1 MIYVTVYM
9 SNVYL
14 ILIHNTMIC
23 IDNFYLEY
31 KPNKTGVLKRRQTY
45 FTTHKM
51 IQMSDVYII
60 NGLPMHQIFILK
72 LFELHRVQISVQD
85 FVLIDIYFFVLLL
98 WVFEFG
104 RIFELHKM
112 HWIKQNWL
120 TIIQGKSKRCIII
133 SHQAFW
139 NVKLLFEGKF
149 WYGYTYFFDIK
160 H

>member
-1 MIYVTVYM
+1 MIH
-9 SNVYL
+9 
-14 ILIHNTMIC
+14 ILCWQVNLLCQHFQRAVANHAKHEQIEC
-23 IDNFYLEY
+23 QL
-31 KPNKTGVLKRRQTY
+31 KTGHLKKRQIY

-51 IQMSDVYII
+51 VQMSNVCII
-60 NGLPMHQIFILK
+60 NGLHMHQILILE

-85 FVLIDIYFFVLLL
+85 FVLIDIYFFILLL
-98 WVFEFG
+98 WVLEFG